1 MRGLRAAFIWLSGV
15 AIGAV
20 FLWLALRAIDMR
32 AVFAIV
38 LRADKLEVLGVI
50 GCAVAFAGVKAL
62 RWGWLICHLRPLP
75 SGRLIGP
82 VFAGTAVNYGIPHGG
97 ELVRAW
103 MVARRERLPQA
114 ALLASIAV
122 ERLFDFCAA
131 LLLGLAALLA
141 GRAVLD
147 TLGAYLWVLL
157 AFIGVTLA
165 VALPFVLSPAGA
177 LGVSRSLLEPLPAR
191 ARNWLLHHI
200 EHGISGLG
208 SLQQGSTLV
217 KVLGLSVAQWALM
230 AGCAWFSLRAVGIVP
245 DPVLALVILLLLVVG
260 LTLPAAPGHV
270 GTTQVAFLLA
280 AAPFGLGKEEAIAGS
295 FVYNL
300 FVPVTFII
308 IGTFVLL
315 WRRVHEA
322 VAPISDARATRQA

>member
-1 MRGLRAAFIWLSGV
+1 MRGLRAAVVWLIGIV
-15 AIGAV
+15 IGAV
-20 FLWLALRAIDMR
+20 FLWLALRAIDLR

-38 LRADKLEVLGVI
+38 SRASKLDVLGVI
-50 GCAVAFAGVKAL
+50 GCAVTFAGVKAL
-62 RWGWLICHLRPLP
+62 RWSWLLRHLQPLP

-103 MVARRERLPQA
+103 MVARRENLPKA

-131 LLLGLAALLA
+131 LLLGLVALLA

-147 TLGAYLWVLL
+147 TLGVYLWVLL

-165 VALPFVLSPAGA
+165 VALPFVLWPTGA
-177 LGVSRSLLEPLPAR
+177 LRVSRSLLEPLPVR
-191 ARNWLLHHI
+191 ARDWILHHLG
-200 EHGISGLG
+200 HGIEGLG
-208 SLQQGSTLV
+208 SLQQGATLV

-230 AGCAWFSLRAVGIVP
+230 AGCAWFSLRSVGIVS
-245 DPVLALVILLLLVVG
+245 DPVLVLVILLLLVVG

-280 AAPFGLGKEEAIAGS
+280 AAPFGLGKEAAIAGS

-300 FVPVTFII
+300 FVPVTFIV

-315 WRRVHEA
+315 RRRAHEA
-322 VAPISDARATRQA
+322 VTPVSDARATRRA

>member
-1 MRGLRAAFIWLSGV
+1 MSSWRAAVVWLSG
-15 AIGAV
+15 IAV
-20 FLWLALRAIDMR
+20 GTLFLWLALRAIDLR
-32 AVFAIV
+32 VVFAIV
-38 LRADKLEVLGVI
+38 SRASKLDVLGVI

-62 RWGWLICHLRPLP
+62 RWGWLIRHLQPL
-75 SGRLIGP
+75 SWRQLISP

-97 ELVRAW
+97 ELVRTW
-103 MVARRERLPQA
+103 MVARRQHLPKA

-122 ERLFDFCAA
+122 ERIFDFCAA
-131 LLLGLAALLA
+131 LLLGLVALLA
-141 GRAVLD
+141 GREALD

-157 AFIGVTLA
+157 AFIGVALG
-165 VALPFVLSPAGA
+165 VALPFVFWPTGA
-177 LGVSRSLLEPLPAR
+177 LDLSRWLLKPLPVR
-191 ARNWLLHHI
+191 ARDWLLRNL

-208 SLQQGSTLV
+208 SLQQGSTPV

-270 GTTQVAFLLA
+270 GTTQIAFLLA

-295 FVYNL
+295 FIYNL
-300 FVPVTFII
+300 FVPLTFIV

-315 WRRVHEA
+315 RRRAHEA
-322 VAPISDARATRQA
+322 AAPLGDAQVTR